1 MTTNTILDKVAAR
14 ATFTITLDSLAASAT
29 AGRQSTMIANA
40 SPSHKRAKI
49 TGILQSNASAP
60 TVGTVYEIGLIR
72 SDGTNAD
79 DGAGASDAALTGEN
93 VPIIGTVVVTA
104 TANKSFPFTCDT
116 PLGMSLGISWGI
128 FVRNNTGQA
137 LHAASGS
144 TNAIAYE
151 YIDDDI
157 QAAA

>member
-60 TVGTVYEIGLIR
+60 TVGTVYQIHLLR

-79 DGAGASDAALTGEN
+79 DGAGASDAALTIEN
-93 VPIIGTVVVTA
+93 APLIWTVVVTA
-104 TANKSFPFTCDT
+104 TINKNFPFACDT
-116 PLGMSLGISWGI
+116 PLSMPLGTSWGI
-128 FVRNNTGQA
+128 AVVNNTGQA
-137 LHAASGS
+137 LHATSGS
-144 TNAIAYE
+144 TNVIAYE
-151 YIDDDI
+151 YINDDI